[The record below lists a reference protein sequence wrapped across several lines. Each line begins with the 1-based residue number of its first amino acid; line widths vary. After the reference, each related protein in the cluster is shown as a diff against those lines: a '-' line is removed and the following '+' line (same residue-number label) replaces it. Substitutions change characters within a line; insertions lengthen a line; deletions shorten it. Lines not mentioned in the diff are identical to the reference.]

1 MIYAKMVGDLVV
13 ITTLEDGGKELVE
26 TTAPSSIPDNY
37 KLEYHWEEAGSRITQ
52 VWTLVPIGGTEQ
64 DAMLTLAKIQAQ
76 GLTDKEALQVP
87 MLYDEWYPGRECVKD
102 ERIRWKG
109 VLYRVSKS
117 HTAQDIY
124 PPDAEGVESLYTKV
138 MVDPE
143 TGYEEWKQPS
153 GEHDAYSKGDIVKHN
168 EKLWISTVEGT
179 NTNTWEP
186 GVYGW
191 EEYTEPS
198 A

>member
-1 MIYAKMVGDLVV
+1 MIYGKMVGELVV
-13 ITTLEDGGKELVE
+13 ITTLEDGGKEITE
-26 TTAPSSIPDNY
+26 TAPPSTIPDNY
-37 KLEYHWEEAGSRITQ
+37 RLEYHWEDQGAQIMQ
-52 VWTLVPIGGTEQ
+52 VWTLAPVGGTEQ

-76 GLTDKEALQVP
+76 SLTNGDALQVI
-87 MLYDEWYPGRECVKD
+87 MLFDEWFEGRHCVKD

-109 VLYRVSKS
+109 VLYRVSQT
-117 HTAQDIY
+117 HDAQKQY

-138 MVDPE
+138 TVDPE
-143 TGYEEWKQPS
+143 TGYEEWKQPT

-168 EKLWISTVEGT
+168 DKLWISTVDGT

-198 A
+198 V